1 MVLVSAVGCLRVRVE
16 RVTSSVVLSQHL
28 QQTVLSQQNPGV
40 IELDTLTPQAQAG
53 TFHEVDTLLVTDEC
67 AL

>member
-1 MVLVSAVGCLRVRVE
+1 MMTVTHFKWFWCLRVRVE
-16 RVTSSVVLSQHL
+16 RVTSAVVLSQHL

-53 TFHEVDTLLVTDEC
+53 TFHAIDTVLEID
-67 AL
+67 